1 MAHPTIVRP
10 VPEPEDDDQAPRA
23 LPDDQAPLR
32 QGILPGLMARVGTF
46 GKAPP
51 ERALW
56 REVLTI
62 AIDSSRDEW
71 LTTPRGTF
79 YVVNGYQ
86 VRIVVVVAV
95 GGALYFHSEQA
106 GFVGHWER
114 RKGEPPRLHGYGIRE
129 LAEFTHAGERSVRA
143 ALVLFKRWG
152 IVRSERPN
160 GRREPA
166 LLRLNVGGLDW
177 PAVRARAKV
186 EIEAQAAA
194 RDQARLED
202 PEQLALMDVQGVGLV
217 ADTQVRAVG
226 PDRTQDVRA
235 VGPDRTTWATYGGL
249 RTSGSTAVAGTSR
262 ANSADRWCQEQQ
274 QRNQAR
280 IEGLIGAISSRARRL
295 GHDFDETDERRRLAD
310 GEIDVAALQALAD
323 DLDLELADRGDV
335 RLHRI
340 THGMNHPGGVCAVC
354 GRQAPSATE
363 FCPGRPRRTRI
374 LALAEDCAPAATT
387 GTAPRA
393 G

>member
-10 VPEPEDDDQAPRA
+10 VPEPEDDDQAPRV

-86 VRIVVVVAV
+86 IRIVVVVAV
-95 GGALYFHSEQA
+95 GAALYFHSEQA
-106 GFVGHWER
+106 GFVGRWER
-114 RKGEPPRLHGYGIRE
+114 RDGQPPRLHGYGIRE

-143 ALVLFKRWG
+143 TLVLFKRWG
-152 IVRSERPN
+152 IVRAERPY
-160 GRREPA
+160 GRREPP

-186 EIEAQAAA
+186 ETEAHAAA
-194 RDQARLED
+194 LARAPL
-202 PEQLALMDVQGVGLV
+202 PEQLPLADVRGTGLV
-217 ADTQVRAVG
+217 TETQLRPVG
-226 PDRTQDVRA
+226 PDRSKDVRP
-235 VGPDRTTWATYGGL
+235 VGPDRSTWATYGGL
-249 RTSGSTAVAGTSR
+249 QISEAIAAADPPR
-262 ANSADRWCQEQQ
+262 ASAAEQRRREQQ
-274 QRNQAR
+274 QRREDR
-280 IEGLIGAISSRARRL
+280 IEGLFGAIAARAREA
-295 GHDFDETDERRRLAD
+295 GHDYDERDERRRLAQ
-310 GEIDVAALQALAD
+310 GEINVD
-323 DLDLELADRGDV
+323 DLQQLADRLLEEV
-335 RLHRI
+335 REQRLRRA
-340 THGMNHPGGVCAVC
+340 HGPGY
-354 GRQAPSATE
+354 
-363 FCPGRPRRTRI
+363 RRDRR
-374 LALAEDCAPAATT
+374 D
-387 GTAPRA
+387 
-393 G
+393 